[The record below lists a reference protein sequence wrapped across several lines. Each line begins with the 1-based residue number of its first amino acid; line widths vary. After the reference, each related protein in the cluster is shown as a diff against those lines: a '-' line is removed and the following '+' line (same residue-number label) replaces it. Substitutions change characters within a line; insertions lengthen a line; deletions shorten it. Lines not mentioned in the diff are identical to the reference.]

1 MPGDGSGD
9 PSGITQLLAKAARA
23 EGAKIFE
30 DSPVEKILV
39 KYKKIEGVIANG

>member
-30 DSPVEKILV
+30 DSPVEDILV
-39 KYKKIEGVIANG
+39 KN